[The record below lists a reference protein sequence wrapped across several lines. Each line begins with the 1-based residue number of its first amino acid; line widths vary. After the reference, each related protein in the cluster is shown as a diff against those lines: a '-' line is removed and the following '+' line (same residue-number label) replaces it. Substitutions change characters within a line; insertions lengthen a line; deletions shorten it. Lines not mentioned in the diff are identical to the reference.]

1 MVFGY
6 FQTTNNITIVI
17 YHKTYFERNNKKLTK
32 LQKIIIKKREN
43 LKVSKLKSS
52 TLYNIVPVLCKYYL
66 HLIRSKQFL
75 SNRAYSAELYFYE
88 PCAYIYKYTYIH
100 PLVIRLRLSLP
111 SEHQWW
117 APPSPAGIAQSNVSV
132 PRSISPVVDTCV

>member
-1 MVFGY
+1 MLFGY

-32 LQKIIIKKREN
+32 LQKIIIKKKEN

-66 HLIRSKQFL
+66 HFNSIQAILKQSRLQCRSVFL
-75 SNRAYSAELYFYE
+75 RAL
-88 PCAYIYKYTYIH
+88 CIYIYIH

-117 APPSPAGIAQSNVSV
+117 APPFPAGIAQSNVSV
-132 PRSISPVVDTCV
+132 PRSNSPVVDTCV

>member
-1 MVFGY
+1 MLFGY

-32 LQKIIIKKREN
+32 LQKIIIKKKEN

-66 HLIRSKQFL
+66 HFNSIQAILKQSRLQCRSVFL
-75 SNRAYSAELYFYE
+75 RAL
-88 PCAYIYKYTYIH
+88 CIYIYTYT
-100 PLVIRLRLSLP
+100 RL
-111 SEHQWW
+111 
-117 APPSPAGIAQSNVSV
+117 
-132 PRSISPVVDTCV
+132 